1 MRSLLV
7 FLFCISLL
15 FSKELKPIHSF
26 QASGGVIDIV
36 LKENFLYVSTDNGS
50 LDIFDIQTQKLIQKI
65 EVPRI
70 KDFLGNYIAP
80 KIFSVDTVKD
90 KILLVVQGEKGFRTL
105 YEFKN
110 NRLES
115 LITIDNKMSIVKAKY
130 INENQIIL
138 SLLSNQLFLYE
149 IDKHKFIWEVQVS
162 QSKFSDFALNEDKSK
177 VVIADES
184 GALKQFNTK
193 TGKLKKIYS
202 GLNVDNIFQV
212 DMKKGIIITA
222 GQDRRCGIYKRYNQ
236 YYKKSDFLIYSAGLS
251 PSGKLAGFANN
262 EENDI
267 TIFNTDTKK
276 ELYTLKGHKIT
287 LSNILFKNEYELFSS
302 SDANIVYHWS
312 LKE

>member
-1 MRSLLV
+1 MRVLFI
-7 FLFCISLL
+7 FLFSISLL
-15 FSKELKPIHSF
+15 FSKQIKPSETF
-26 QASGGVIDIV
+26 QASAGVSDLA
-36 LKENFLYVSTDNGS
+36 LKDKLLYVATANGS
-50 LDIFDIQTQKLIQKI
+50 LDIFNIETKQLVQKL

-70 KDFLGNYIAP
+70 KDFLGEQIAP
-80 KIFSVDTVKD
+80 KIFSVDIIKN
-90 KILLVVQGEKGFRTL
+90 KILLVTQGEKGFRTL

-130 INENQIIL
+130 INENQILL
-138 SLLSNQLFLYE
+138 SLLSNQLFLYD
-149 IDKHKFIWEVQVS
+149 IAKHDFLWEVQVS
-162 QSKFSDFALNEDKSK
+162 QSKFSDFALNEKKTK

-184 GALKQFNTK
+184 GALKQFDTK

-202 GLNVDNIFQV
+202 GLNVDNIFQI
-212 DMKKGIIITA
+212 DMKKDTIITA
-222 GQDRRCGIYKRYNQ
+222 GQDRRCGIYQKYNQ

-276 ELYTLKGHKIT
+276 ELFTLKGHKIT
-287 LSNILFKNEYELFSS
+287 LTNILFKNEKELFSS
-302 SDANIVYHWS
+302 SDGNIVYYWN